1 MSRTTLRIR
10 LQQSLPDPTHSPFDS
25 APPRNATTSPSPAHM
40 TLYHPPPLRSSS
52 TNLSFANQLHLGSS
66 PTPFLDHL
74 HRPPHH
80 RPAHTHPAYIP
91 PRPFRPSRTDPS
103 LLVRTA
109 PDIVRQTTSDTVSP
123 PEDTHPRPGRDA
135 HTLHVPPAWLLRI
148 GRRRI
153 AWSEPGGLAW
163 RKEI

>member
-1 MSRTTLRIR
+1 LRIR

-80 RPAHTHPAYIP
+80 RPAHTHPAYFPTRSLHPSSTLPSQPHRPFAPRSHCTRHRSPNHIRHRFTSRRHSSSTWTRRSYT
-91 PRPFRPSRTDPS
+91 PRPAR
-103 LLVRTA
+103 LVT
-109 PDIVRQTTSDTVSP
+109 PHRQE
-123 PEDTHPRPGRDA
+123 EDC
-135 HTLHVPPAWLLRI
+135 LV
-148 GRRRI
+148 
-153 AWSEPGGLAW
+153 
-163 RKEI
+163 